1 MVNKIMDRNTKIIHC
16 TRNLFETILNSSY
29 EHEFLKN
36 KEIDIAM
43 KELDS
48 FSEIESSSSPTKE
61 HHRVDSEGSI
71 QSEPEFDK
79 LQFKVDPIDEKK
91 VSVDEPL
98 LISPDKNEADLD
110 LEKFQCAEENL
121 TKNLKIPLLMT
132 KEKLEE
138 I

>member
-48 FSEIESSSSPTKE
+48 FS
-61 HHRVDSEGSI
+61 
-71 QSEPEFDK
+71 
-79 LQFKVDPIDEKK
+79 
-91 VSVDEPL
+91 
-98 LISPDKNEADLD
+98 
-110 LEKFQCAEENL
+110 
-121 TKNLKIPLLMT
+121 
-132 KEKLEE
+132 
-138 I
+138 